1 MVNSIW
7 LFPYPVFPYDDPF
20 NVRLGQQLETGNI
33 SGNSL
38 YLSINLTYVLN
49 SALYFKKLTKT
60 ANDGKD
66 LMMSSG
72 FNRDI

>member
-1 MVNSIW
+1 MMIHLVSE
-7 LFPYPVFPYDDPF
+7 
-20 NVRLGQQLETGNI
+20 GQQLKREKI

-38 YLSINLTYVLN
+38 YLSISLTALY
-49 SALYFKKLTKT
+49 SALYFKKLTKS

-72 FNRDI
+72 FNRNI

>member
-1 MVNSIW
+1 MMIHLVSE
-7 LFPYPVFPYDDPF
+7 
-20 NVRLGQQLETGNI
+20 GHQLQTGNI

-38 YLSINLTYVLN
+38 YLSIGLTVLY

-72 FNRDI
+72 FNRNI